1 MIPAEAPPLAQFAA
15 FIVKPKRTGRE
26 ELRFL
31 PICGDCR
38 KVICNVSE
46 ANLAVLN
53 LGAVG
58 KFKRIGTSDEFEI
71 LRDGGP
77 AALLCWSCDRERG
90 NNIPWQNALA
100 TFRGLDEPQRYPEI
114 EYIPAPRK
122 SR

>member
-1 MIPAEAPPLAQFAA
+1 MIPTEALPIAQFAA

-46 ANLAVLN
+46 ANLAVLDF
-53 LGAVG
+53 GAVG
-58 KFKRIGTSDEFEI
+58 KLKRIGTKGEFEI
-71 LRDGGP
+71 LREGEP
-77 AALLCWSCDRERG
+77 AALLCWSCDQKRG

-114 EYIPAPRK
+114 EYFPAPRK